1 MIVIFGM
8 GTLIRSI
15 KKNGLNKPGDDFKE
29 SEYNTSK
36 PYGSNSLQKEEF
48 INKIKT
54 DDEFA
59 KKWGELGPIYGKQW
73 RRLENNL

>member
-1 MIVIFGM
+1 
-8 GTLIRSI
+8 LKSI
-15 KKNGLNKPGDDFKE
+15 GIPYLKVVKYPEDLTKE
-29 SEYNTSK
+29 K
-36 PYGSNSLQKEEF
+36 F

-73 RRLENNL
+73 RNWDFPDKSKEWLFWTNRPN

>member
-1 MIVIFGM
+1 MKLVI
-8 GTLIRSI
+8 LH
-15 KKNGLNKPGDDFKE
+15 
-29 SEYNTSK
+29 
-36 PYGSNSLQKEEF
+36 KEEF

-73 RRLENNL
+73 RNWKTI